1 MPLFKFRNPFRV
13 SGSTGFLVSNT
24 DVIDGLTKQSVALSI
39 GQDVET
45 TSDVVFNDINQPT
58 SVIIG
63 TPAQN
68 IVLSYAS
75 ISGSITQTFGDSFVV
90 SESLSALSDMSVIGN
105 ITAQKIEATLT
116 GSQILYDSGSSKFG
130 DTVNDTHE
138 VTGSMLFSGS
148 FELNNY
154 SVDEISA
161 DTTGVDENTT
171 ALIVEDAAKELF
183 SGVSSQNDFI
193 RQKFAHK
200 GSVQSGATASFT
212 AVTASAPT
220 GLVATT
226 EDDFMFFNNGM
237 IIEYDALTI
246 EQSGSKFLLKV
257 NPTGLGY
264 GLDSNDEIVAWGKF
278 NSPGYLDFDGL
289 TNEVTTA
296 FSGSSAAPVNK
307 TYSWW
312 MKATETAV
320 NKGVF
325 GYGSDKREAFL
336 INHSQS
342 GMGKPVI
349 RLANH
354 MYKYFMTPGHEED
367 GGGTS
372 GNADGGADEA
382 TAHISAQDDGLW
394 HHWMLFSDPSDPENS
409 KLYIDGV
416 EQDTAKFANTG
427 ATNTLQD
434 SLTIGAVD
442 SSTTTGEHFG
452 GSIREFS
459 VFSGDKTGNAL
470 KYWNNGAPYNVTN
483 ESDLQGYWKMY
494 EGTGTTV
501 LDSSGEGNHGTIDGA
516 SWNNM

>member
-116 GSQILYDSGSSKFG
+116 GSQTLYDSGSSKFG

-138 VTGSMLFSGS
+138 ITGSISISGS
-148 FELNNY
+148 YILNNY
-154 SVDEISA
+154 SITEISA
-161 DTTGVDENTT
+161 DTTGVDESTT
-171 ALIVEDAAKELF
+171 AIIVEDAARELF
-183 SGVSSQNDFI
+183 SAVSSQNDFI
-193 RQKFAHK
+193 RQKFAHT

-212 AVTASAPT
+212 AVTASAPS

-257 NPTGLGY
+257 NPTSLGY
-264 GLDSNDEIVAWGKF
+264 GLNSNDEIVAWGKF
-278 NSPGYLDFDGL
+278 N
-289 TNEVTTA
+289 A
-296 FSGSSAAPVNK
+296 
-307 TYSWW
+307 
-312 MKATETAV
+312 
-320 NKGVF
+320 
-325 GYGSDKREAFL
+325 
-336 INHSQS
+336 
-342 GMGKPVI
+342 
-349 RLANH
+349 
-354 MYKYFMTPGHEED
+354 
-367 GGGTS
+367 
-372 GNADGGADEA
+372 
-382 TAHISAQDDGLW
+382 
-394 HHWMLFSDPSDPENS
+394 
-409 KLYIDGV
+409 
-416 EQDTAKFANTG
+416 
-427 ATNTLQD
+427 
-434 SLTIGAVD
+434 
-442 SSTTTGEHFG
+442 
-452 GSIREFS
+452 
-459 VFSGDKTGNAL
+459 
-470 KYWNNGAPYNVTN
+470 
-483 ESDLQGYWKMY
+483 
-494 EGTGTTV
+494 
-501 LDSSGEGNHGTIDGA
+501 
-516 SWNNM
+516 